1 MPLNAKVDMS
11 DGEQLALTGLLA
23 VDEKPVV
30 PGNTAVEYPLIGYL
44 PPIGN

>member
-1 MPLNAKVDMS
+1 MPT
-11 DGEQLALTGLLA
+11 ALPPINGLLFA

-44 PPIGN
+44 PPDIYESP